1 MRYVSPSRAQLSA
14 AVFERSP
21 LDAWQ
26 EYSEFLRGSE
36 FPAVER
42 LDAAWKSRGP
52 WRFARQDETLLADG
66 LHYEQRIFRHGVI
79 ATRPDNWH
87 DLFNAL
93 IWLRHTG
100 LKAALNARQAAE
112 IALMGP
118 KQRSRAQC
126 ALTHFDEAG
135 AIVVVRDEKLL
146 ALWDAH
152 DWHGLFWREREA
164 WADGR
169 IRATVFG
176 HAILEHALSPQ
187 ILHCAKAIAVYAPDA
202 GLSWSEIEKSVASV
216 IADGLILSDP
226 QESRPMPMSGIP
238 GFHSGVQDETFYREA
253 ACFRP
258 LRDGR
263 AYRQPLL
270 L

>member
-1 MRYVSPSRAQLSA
+1 MRYVSPSRSELSA
-14 AVFERSP
+14 AVFERAP
-21 LDAWQ
+21 LDAWR
-26 EYSEFLRGSE
+26 EYFDFLQGDT
-36 FPAVER
+36 FPLVER
-42 LDAAWKSRGP
+42 LDAEWKTGRP
-52 WRFARQDETLLADG
+52 WRFSRQDEKLLADG
-66 LHYEQRIFRHGVI
+66 LHYEQRIFQHGVI

-93 IWLRHTG
+93 IWLRHTA
-100 LKAALNARQAAE
+100 LKAALNARQVAE
-112 IALMGP
+112 IALVGP

-135 AIVVVRDEKLL
+135 AVVVVRDEKLL

-164 WADGR
+164 WSDGR
-169 IRATVFG
+169 IQATVFG

-187 ILHCAKAIAVYAPDA
+187 ILHCAKAIAVFTQDA
-202 GLSWSEIEKSVASV
+202 DVSWIDVEKNVASA
-216 IADGLILSDP
+216 IADGQILCDP

-238 GFHSGVQDETFYREA
+238 GFHSATQDEAFYREA

-258 LRDGR
+258 AREGR
-263 AYRQPLL
+263 TYRSPLVL
-270 L
+270 

>member
-1 MRYVSPSRAQLSA
+1 MRYVSPSRSDLSA
-14 AVFERSP
+14 AVFERAP
-21 LDAWQ
+21 LDAWR
-26 EYSEFLRGSE
+26 EYSAFLQGAE
-36 FPAVER
+36 FPAVEQ
-42 LDAAWKSRGP
+42 LDAAWKTRGP

-66 LHYEQRIFRHGVI
+66 LHYEQRIFHHGVI

-93 IWLRHTG
+93 IWLRHSA
-100 LKAALNARQAAE
+100 LKAALNARQVAE
-112 IALMGP
+112 ITLMGP

-135 AIVVVRDEKLL
+135 AIVIVRDEKLF

-169 IRATVFG
+169 IQATVFG

-202 GLSWSEIEKSVASV
+202 DVSSNEVNRSVASA
-216 IADGLILSDP
+216 IADGQLLCDP

-238 GFHSGVQDETFYREA
+238 GFHSAAQDEVFYREA

-258 LRDGR
+258 VREGR
-263 AYRQPLL
+263 KYRTPLTL
-270 L
+270 